1 MYQYCDVAMIC
12 SDYCAVLYTW
22 YHDNHI
28 ETMLWYCRIVGLH
41 LSPRLVEGAKVAAGT
56 DEAVVEVD
64 GFLRADK
71 RKHPG
76 PAA

>member
-1 MYQYCDVAMIC
+1 M
-12 SDYCAVLYTW
+12 
-22 YHDNHI
+22 
-28 ETMLWYCRIVGLH
+28 
-41 LSPRLVEGAKVAAGT
+41 EGAKVAAGT

-76 PAA
+76 PAADRQGSFGCS